1 MARQAQGRI
10 VLWEG
15 GALWVFDVLARPDAR
30 KRTDNHAHHAIQI
43 TLALDGKFNLHVEDG
58 VLPGPG
64 VVVSADV
71 NHAFEPEGSIA
82 LLFVDPDAAAGR
94 ALLAGPLRGRGA
106 MVLADHQTS
115 PLCEAIRGLAARDEA
130 TVEEWRQ
137 LGRTLVRSFVGSVEP
152 PPVDDR
158 IVQTLQ
164 WARANLGDGFGIT
177 EAARHVGLSP
187 DRMSHLFVEQT
198 GLPFRTFVLWLR
210 IQKAVEAYAQGASLT
225 TAAYDA
231 GFADSAHFSRT
242 FRRMFGIA
250 AAEFQPV

>member
-43 TLALDGKFNLHVEDG
+43 TLALDGKFNLHV
-58 VLPGPG
+58 
-64 VVVSADV
+64 
-71 NHAFEPEGSIA
+71 
-82 LLFVDPDAAAGR
+82 
-94 ALLAGPLRGRGA
+94 
-106 MVLADHQTS
+106 
-115 PLCEAIRGLAARDEA
+115 A